1 MGQCYT
7 TELTLKNVDEAKLI
21 EKTKEQFKAIEAD
34 PIWFSDIEHIIQF
47 VFCKN
52 CERCYSNATVEKLPE
67 GGYYATADFD
77 SSYNW
82 HYSMIDWFEAN
93 AGEGSELW
101 IYPDDGYS
109 HSFVKDDKAQT
120 DWGEN
125 EEDEKE
131 D

>member
-7 TELTLKNVDEAKLI
+7 TELTLRNFDEAKLI
-21 EKTKEQFKAIEAD
+21 EKTKEQFKNIEAD
-34 PIWFSDIEHIIQF
+34 PIWFSDIEHVIQF

-52 CERCYSNATVEKLPE
+52 CKSCYSDATVEKLHE
-67 GGYYATADFD
+67 GGYYATADFN

-101 IYPDDGYS
+101 IYPDDGHS
-109 HSFVKDDKAQT
+109 HFFVRDGKAQT
-120 DWGEN
+120 VWGGD
-125 EEDEKE
+125 EESDE
-131 D
+131 